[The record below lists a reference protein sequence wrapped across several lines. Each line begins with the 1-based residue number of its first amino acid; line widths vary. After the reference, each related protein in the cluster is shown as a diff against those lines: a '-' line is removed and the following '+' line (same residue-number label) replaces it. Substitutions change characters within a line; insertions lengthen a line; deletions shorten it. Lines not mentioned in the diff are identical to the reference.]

1 MRDNIKMF
9 PGLISLSVSFLLIHI
24 ICPLIWAAA
33 PQSASVASY
42 FDVLSTPTR
51 MAIDETGNI
60 YVTDSL
66 RGKVAKY
73 NGFFQ
78 LIQTKEGLEKPLGI
92 TVDIAG
98 RIYVGEQSSGS
109 ITVFDKDFNALGK
122 LGAGNGEFLLPNY
135 ITVARSNGNDLIF
148 VSDSAADEIKIYSG
162 GVLIKRF
169 GGRGASSGQFIFPS
183 GIAVNK
189 DNELVVVDQGN
200 DRIQIFD
207 LSGNFKRLFSLA
219 PPGVFMISG
228 RGTGVRCDS
237 NGRMFVSDSFACS
250 VKVFDGQ
257 GNFISSLGNT
267 GFGQGELYS
276 PLDLIIDKF
285 NRLFIASPNSSKME
299 LFGLDCYFHFSSSLN
314 SQIVNAGTNM
324 ILTITSSCNTNL
336 QIQWFN
342 GTNALSDSDTI
353 SGAKSNVLTVSLTSA
368 KYSGDYYAI
377 MTTDGTTVTTA
388 VASITVLSA
397 PVIIEQPK
405 DQIVQKGDTATFNI
419 LVEGSQL
426 SYQWYFNNTP
436 ILGSNSDKLIIT
448 NAQSSNEG
456 EYYVVVTNSLGTVT
470 SAIARLTLSEIIK
483 LSVFKEQDGLVK
495 LLWDGTTS
503 ILETSTN
510 LTGVWEQITGAQ
522 SPYIISISEVRS
534 NQNRYYRL
542 KKN

>member
-1 MRDNIKMF
+1 M
-9 PGLISLSVSFLLIHI
+9 G
-24 ICPLIWAAA
+24 AAA
-33 PQSASVASY
+33 PQSVSVASY
-42 FDVLSTPTR
+42 FDVVSTPTR
-51 MAIDETGNI
+51 LAMDATGHI

-66 RGKVAKY
+66 RGKVAEY
-73 NGFFQ
+73 DGFFQ
-78 LIQTKEGLEKPLGI
+78 LIQTKEGLGTPLGI
-92 TVDIAG
+92 SVDRSG
-98 RIYVGEQSSGS
+98 KIYIGEQSSGS
-109 ITVFDKDFNALGK
+109 VAIFDKDFNALGK
-122 LGAGNGEFLLPNY
+122 LGVGNGEFLLPNY
-135 ITVARSNGNDLIF
+135 ITVARSNESDFIF
-148 VSDSAADEIKIYSG
+148 VSDSAADEIKIYSDG
-162 GVLIKRF
+162 ILIKRF
-169 GGRGASSGQFIFPS
+169 GGRGSSSGQFIFPA

-200 DRIQIFD
+200 DRVQIFD

-228 RGTGVRCDS
+228 RGTGVSCDS
-237 NGRMFVSDSFACS
+237 IGRIFVSDSFSCS

-257 GNFISSLGNT
+257 GNFISSLGNS

-276 PLDLIIDKF
+276 PLDLTIDKF

-299 LFGLDCYFHFSSSLN
+299 FFGLDCYFHFRSSLT
-314 SQIVNAGTNM
+314 SQVVNAGTNM

-342 GTNALSDSDTI
+342 GTNALLDSANI
-353 SGAKSNVLTVSLTSA
+353 SGANSNVLTVNLTSA

-377 MTTDGTTVTTA
+377 MTTDGTTATTA

-405 DQIVQKGDTATFNI
+405 DQIVQNGDTATFNI

-436 ILGSNSDKLIIT
+436 ILDANSDKLIIT

-470 SAIARLTLSEIIK
+470 SAAVRLTLVQMLK
-483 LSVFKEQDGLVK
+483 LSVFKDRDGSVR
-495 LLWDGTTS
+495 LLWEGTAP

-510 LTGVWEQITGAQ
+510 LTGFWEQVTGAQ
-522 SPYIISISEVRS
+522 SPYIIAPSEIHS